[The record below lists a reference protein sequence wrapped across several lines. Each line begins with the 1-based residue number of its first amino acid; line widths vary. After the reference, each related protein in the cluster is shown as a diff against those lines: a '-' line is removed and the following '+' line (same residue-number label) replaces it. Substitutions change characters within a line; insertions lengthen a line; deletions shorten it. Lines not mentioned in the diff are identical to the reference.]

1 MQYSSFYGKAIHIDY
16 NDCTPKFRFMR
27 GIFENNH
34 SPVWTTEPDQLCT
47 DIDPTPSSPA
57 SHNAIDDDRV
67 ASAPSPARMLQPI

>member
-1 MQYSSFYGKAIHIDY
+1 
-16 NDCTPKFRFMR
+16 MR
-27 GIFENNH
+27 GIFEKNDSLN
-34 SPVWTTEPDQLCT
+34 WTTEPDQLCT